1 MTYNGRAAGF
11 SSQEKVIEEDVPDDD
26 DIATFVDDGDEGQL

>member
-11 SSQEKVIEEDVPDDD
+11 SSQEQVIEEDVPDD
-26 DIATFVDDGDEGQL
+26 VDDGGEGQL